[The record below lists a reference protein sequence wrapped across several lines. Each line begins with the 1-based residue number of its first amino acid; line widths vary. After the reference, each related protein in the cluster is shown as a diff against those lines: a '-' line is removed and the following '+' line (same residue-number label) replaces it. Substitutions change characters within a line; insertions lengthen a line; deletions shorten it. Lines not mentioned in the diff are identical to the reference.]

1 MSSDNPER
9 TGRLDDEA
17 EEKERSDTTEG
28 PAAEGEYDPKQGS
41 PDSGPHAPNYEEKQN
56 P

>member
-1 MSSDNPER
+1 MSDHESQHL
-9 TGRLDDEA
+9 GHLDDDA
-17 EEKERSDTTEG
+17 EEQERSDTTDG

-41 PDSGPHAPNYEEKQN
+41 PDSGPHASDYEEKQN